1 MYQFHDASKN
11 GGLRLHTHKKIVHGF
26 CKYGSPLEK
35 KWLYFSRNFSTPFKN
50 RKRTGGEGL
59 HPTLLLH
66 RKKGC
71 LTDAFFLFLTTRIFA
86 FVMCLIMG
94 QTLPPPLITD
104 VHFFES

>member
-26 CKYGSPLEK
+26 CKHGSPLGK
-35 KWLYFSRNFSTPFKN
+35 KVAVFFPQFFNPLN

-94 QTLPPPLITD
+94 QTLPPLITD